1 MLVSN
6 YRHDRWV
13 VAGFLNAV
21 QVKLDQSLP
30 SLNQVTLRNLD
41 IKVLALKHNR
51 VDPDVDQHF
60 RAGRSLQA
68 NRVASFKRDY
78 HSNGTF
84 EAGYS

>member
-1 MLVSN
+1 MFVSN

-30 SLNQVTLRNLD
+30 GLNQVTLRNLD
-41 IKVLALKHNR
+41 VKALALKHNR

-60 RAGRSLQA
+60 RASRSLQA
-68 NRVASFKRDY
+68 NRVASFKRVY
-78 HSNGTF
+78 YP
-84 EAGYS
+84 AA

>member
-13 VAGFLNAV
+13 IAGFLDAI
-21 QVKLDQSLP
+21 QVKFDQSLP
-30 SLNQVTLRNLD
+30 GLNQVALRNLNA
-41 IKVLALKHNR
+41 KALALKHNR

-60 RAGRSLQA
+60 RASRSLQA

>member
-13 VAGFLNAV
+13 IAGFLDAI
-21 QVKLDQSLP
+21 QVKFDQSLP
-30 SLNQVTLRNLD
+30 GLNQVALRNLNA
-41 IKVLALKHNR
+41 KALALNHNR

-60 RAGRSLQA
+60 RASRSLQA